1 MYQSNIHEPIAP
13 ASLTK
18 IMTAIILLDNYG
30 INETIEVNVID
41 NDIKGKIAYIQDNQL
56 MKISTL
62 LDFLLVFS
70 ANDAAHIASLAVS
83 DSEEEFITLMN
94 NKAIDL
100 GMSETNYTNVHGL
113 DELNH
118 YTTINDL
125 LLLTLESIK
134 YDPIITSVRKES
146 FVASINNNPPV
157 IYKTTNE
164 LVHYDSG
171 YSGLKTGW
179 TADAGLTLIGLYQDN
194 ERKIITIVN
203 KSEVDTNKTNHF
215 TDTQKLTQKSID
227 NYKLINIINKNET
240 LIDIYNAKD
249 YYQIKSPNSLNVFD
263 NIETNRTINLE
274 SLNENLAE
282 FSFDDDKRI
291 TIPIPKSDKISILNK
306 IIFWLLR

>member
-41 NDIKGKIAYIQDNQL
+41 NDIRGKIAYIQDNQL

-62 LDFLLVFS
+62 LDFLLVYS

-203 KSEVDTNKTNHF
+203 KSEVDTSKTNHF

-240 LIDIYNAKD
+240 LIDIYNASD
-249 YYQIKSPNSLNVFD
+249 YYQVKSPNSLSIFD

-274 SLNENLAE
+274 SFNQNLAE
-282 FSFDDDKRI
+282 FSFDDDKTI
-291 TIPIPKSDKISILNK
+291 TIPIPKSDKISILK
-306 IIFWLLR
+306 EIIFWLLR

>member
-62 LDFLLVFS
+62 LDFLLVYS

-194 ERKIITIVN
+194 DRKIITIVN
-203 KSEVDTNKTNHF
+203 KSEVDTSKTNHF
-215 TDTQKLTQKSID
+215 TDTQKLTQKSLD
-227 NYKLINIINKNET
+227 NYKLRNIINKNET

-249 YYQIKSPNSLNVFD
+249 YYQVKSPNSLSVFD

-274 SLNENLAE
+274 SFNQNLAE
-282 FSFDDDKRI
+282 FSFDDDNRI
-291 TIPIPKSDKISILNK
+291 TIPIPKSDKISILK
-306 IIFWLLR
+306 EIIFWLLR